1 MSSSHRLPSL
11 ASLQALAALAAWA
24 ASTTAHAYPSAAWDR
39 FLHQEESTWNS
50 LADSFSS
57 AKNQYQI
64 GDEWGKK
71 PVNASDLATATPVFV
86 RAAQATARYGGGTA
100 FYLGKINGKHLM
112 GTNHHV
118 QPSLKCQ
125 GSSVFTML
133 GVRAPCKKVFGHWPE
148 VDFALY
154 EVDVSAADEAQLLPV
169 GKTLNFDKPLAQGQ
183 LLLTIGHGVA
193 ENPSRKLVA
202 NQDSD
207 CKVFSADGDYRKMAD
222 PDDINPGEYEAWS
235 FANGC
240 DVSHGDSGSAMV
252 DRLTGDVVGIIWT
265 GRIPK
270 SPMAQDS
277 KLLDEMLRSQ
287 SPSIWKELSYAV
299 PAPKIR
305 EVLSRVVSDDT
316 SLDRDSRDTISA
328 FIH

>member
-1 MSSSHRLPSL
+1 MLKLVRILSI
-11 ASLQALAALAAWA
+11 ASFA
-24 ASTTAHAYPSAAWDR
+24 ASATAHAYPSAAWDR
-39 FLHQEESTWNS
+39 FLNQHEATGNS

-71 PVNASDLATATPVFV
+71 QVNASDLATATPVFV

-133 GVRAPCKKVFGHWPE
+133 GVQAPCKKVFGHWPE
-148 VDFALY
+148 IDFALF
-154 EVDVSAADEAQLLPV
+154 EVELTASDEAKLLPV
-169 GKTLNFDKPLAQGQ
+169 GKNFNFDKPLTQGQ

-207 CKVFSADGDYRKMAD
+207 CKVFSADGDYHKMAD
-222 PDDINPGEYEAWS
+222 PDDINPGTYEAWS

-270 SPMAQDS
+270 SPTAQDS

-305 EVLSRVVSDDT
+305 EVLSRVVSEDT

-328 FIH
+328 LVH